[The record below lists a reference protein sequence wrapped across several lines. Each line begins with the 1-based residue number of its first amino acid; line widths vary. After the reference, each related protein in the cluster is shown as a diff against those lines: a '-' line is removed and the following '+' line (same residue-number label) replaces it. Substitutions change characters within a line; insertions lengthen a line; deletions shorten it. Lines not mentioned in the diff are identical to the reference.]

1 MLPWSAPVIPEK
13 DESSILSELFS
24 KPVTYN
30 QVSIPLETMDGV
42 KPNQAPLLAYEIA
55 HTSCYDE
62 ENIDDTDTRLI
73 ENELSYVG
81 YHPNRDMESNIG
93 VFRYQGNITPRIP
106 TIWECVKHSFTIQ
119 TPNKRKNTP
128 MYFGV

>member
-13 DESSILSELFS
+13 DEASILSELFS
-24 KPVTYN
+24 KTLTCN
-30 QVSIPLETMDGV
+30 QVSIPLEKMDGV
-42 KPNQAPLLAYEIA
+42 KTNQAPLLAYEIA

-62 ENIDDTDTRLI
+62 EDIDDTDTRLI

-81 YHPNRDMESNIG
+81 YHPHRDMESNIG
-93 VFRYQGNITPRIP
+93 DFRYQGNMNRRIP

-119 TPNKRKNTP
+119 TPNKRKNTH